1 MGTSAV
7 KVLLNDIK
15 EMRKKLDEMERE
27 LLRIIAESE
36 EPELID
42 DELYDELLRKAEE
55 IKNHPEKGLTLEE
68 AIKELEAL

>member
-1 MGTSAV
+1 MGT
-7 KVLLNDIK
+7 
-15 EMRKKLDEMERE
+15 KKLDEMERE